1 MKVMTQTQDIDTPRT
16 FVIEFENGKP
26 LGTDVFEH
34 ISPYD
39 MFYEL
44 MGDLDKK
51 YPDQVEGNEA
61 GEECYF
67 IVVRGQ
73 VKFIISQK

>member
-1 MKVMTQTQDIDTPRT
+1 MTQTQDIDTTPT

-26 LGTDVFEH
+26 FGTDVFEH

-44 MGDLDKK
+44 MGDLHNK
-51 YPDQVEGNEA
+51 YPDQVEGNEV
-61 GEECYF
+61 GEECYS
-67 IVVRGQ
+67 IEVRGQ